1 MTLAPQKENDMNE
14 ILEIIKDWPIIV
26 QGALG
31 SALFWGLLTS
41 GSFLVRKWFEL
52 TVKLSKKTRLDYL
65 RKQRNFYDAMI
76 NLKRYES
83 IDQALASRYRLELAI
98 ILASQVQV
106 FFILLVKALI
116 LVLVGFLIIKHVSP
130 IGVIGHF
137 GGVLYLFLSINAIS
151 LISFKGFNLE
161 AGIEE
166 LDQERRN
173 IIKKLVITEK
183 AS

>member
-1 MTLAPQKENDMNE
+1 MHRS
-14 ILEIIKDWPIIV
+14 
-26 QGALG
+26 LG
-31 SALFWGLLTS
+31 QY
-41 GSFLVRKWFEL
+41 LVT
-52 TVKLSKKTRLDYL
+52 TV
-65 RKQRNFYDAMI
+65 
-76 NLKRYES
+76 
-83 IDQALASRYRLELAI
+83 SRYRLELAI

-130 IGVIGHF
+130 IGVIGYF